1 MVKHHQTFLTCLFS
15 VHSSQLD
22 HRSDHS
28 MLKIG
33 SHNRS
38 RSRLSVSCCGRQPLA
53 TSDSETAGHQWPLP
67 WLPVCSCVSILS
79 EAGVMRVLARLW
91 PNELRARRA
100 GLRSTVVMAGRRLW
114 SGQIRGG
121 LYLTKGG
128 EEEVISQSSSSL
140 QNVLADRHGRD
151 TAHCHCQVNCLFDQ
165 GRGGGIKIII
175 WVIILTPH
183 RLVISD

>member
-1 MVKHHQTFLTCLFS
+1 MFVLCPFFTVGPQKWPLNAQNRVPQPKPKQTFRLLAWQTAPGHLGLGDS
-15 VHSSQLD
+15 
-22 HRSDHS
+22 
-28 MLKIG
+28 G
-33 SHNRS
+33 SPVSTARLCPGS
-38 RSRLSVSCCGRQPLA
+38 RSAPS
-53 TSDSETAGHQWPLP
+53 
-67 WLPVCSCVSILS
+67 VSILS

-91 PNELRARRA
+91 PNELSARHA
-100 GLRSTVVMAGRRLW
+100 GLRSTVLMAGRRLW
-114 SGQIRGG
+114 SDQIRGG

-151 TAHCHCQVNCLFDQ
+151 TGHCHCQVNCLFDQ
-165 GRGGGIKIII
+165 GRGGGIKIIF

>member
-1 MVKHHQTFLTCLFS
+1 MVKHHQTFLTWLFS

-67 WLPVCSCVSILS
+67 WLQVCSCVSILS
-79 EAGVMRVLARLW
+79 EAGGDESVGAAVTKWTPCSPRWTEV
-91 PNELRARRA
+91 NC
-100 GLRSTVVMAGRRLW
+100 SDAGRRLW
-114 SGQIRGG
+114 SDQIRGG

-151 TAHCHCQVNCLFDQ
+151 TVHCHCQVNCLFDQ

>member
-1 MVKHHQTFLTCLFS
+1 
-15 VHSSQLD
+15 
-22 HRSDHS
+22 

-38 RSRLSVSCCGRQPLA
+38 LSRLSVSWRGRQPLA
-53 TSDSETAGHQWPLP
+53 TSDSETAGHQSPALAPGLLLRLDIVWGWSNERVGAAVTKWTL
-67 WLPVCSCVSILS
+67 CSPRWAEVNCSD
-79 EAGVMRVLARLW
+79 
-91 PNELRARRA
+91 
-100 GLRSTVVMAGRRLW
+100 AGRRLW
-114 SGQIRGG
+114 SDQIRGG

-151 TAHCHCQVNCLFDQ
+151 TGHCHCQVNCLFDQ

-175 WVIILTPH
+175 WVIILTPR

>member
-1 MVKHHQTFLTCLFS
+1 
-15 VHSSQLD
+15 
-22 HRSDHS
+22 

-38 RSRLSVSCCGRQPLA
+38 LGRLSVSCCGRQPLA
-53 TSDSETAGHQWPLP
+53 TSDSETAGHQWGLP
-67 WLPVCSCVSILS
+67 DCALAPGLLLRLDIVWGWSNESVGAAVTKWTLCSPRWAEVNCSD
-79 EAGVMRVLARLW
+79 
-91 PNELRARRA
+91 
-100 GLRSTVVMAGRRLW
+100 AGRRLW
-114 SGQIRGG
+114 SDQIRGG

-151 TAHCHCQVNCLFDQ
+151 TGHCHCQVNCLFDQ
-165 GRGGGIKIII
+165 GRGGGIKIISR
-175 WVIILTPH
+175 VIILTPH